1 MVAQQIR
8 SPTLDASTYIEI
20 ARAISLTCTVVL
32 RRITSLR
39 RWVAGLALVGALA
52 GPAASRARADRID
65 DLAHTLESDPSWR
78 VRLQAV
84 AVMGK
89 LGDARAVPALIRALG
104 DPNETVRG
112 LAAQV
117 LGDLGGSSAVSALER
132 SRRDSSAF
140 VRDKASAALVK
151 LQPSRMAAAPAAPGA
166 THIEV
171 GSVGLKAKGAP
182 PEMKDQLRTMIER
195 ELAHTAGVTMAGPP
209 VSGFRIDGSITN
221 LSRKTTDHFDEIS
234 CEVSLI
240 IGKLPDKAMVMMTSG
255 GATVQAPRASGLN
268 KAQLASLERD
278 ALEGAVKGA
287 HENVLTFLRT
297 QQPPPTAGRAGRR

>member
-1 MVAQQIR
+1 M
-8 SPTLDASTYIEI
+8 
-20 ARAISLTCTVVL
+20 
-32 RRITSLR
+32 
-39 RWVAGLALVGALA
+39 VAGLALVGALA

-89 LGDARAVPALIRALG
+89 LGDARAVPALIRALN

-112 LAAQV
+112 LSAQV
-117 LGDLGGSSAVSALER
+117 LGDLGGASALSALER
-132 SRRDSSAF
+132 SRHDGSAF
-140 VRDKASAALVK
+140 VRDKVSAALVK
-151 LQPSRMAAAPAAPGA
+151 LQPSKMAAAAPGA
-166 THIEV
+166 MHIEV
-171 GSVGLKAKGAP
+171 GSVGLKAKNAP

>member
-1 MVAQQIR
+1 
-8 SPTLDASTYIEI
+8 LDASTYIEI

-39 RWVAGLALVGALA
+39 RMVAGLALVGALA

-89 LGDARAVPALIRALG
+89 LGDARAVPALIRALN
-104 DPNETVRG
+104 DSNETVRG
-112 LAAQV
+112 LSAQV
-117 LGDLGGSSAVSALER
+117 LGDMGGPSALSALER

-140 VRDKASAALVK
+140 VRDKVTAALEK
-151 LQPSRMAAAPAAPGA
+151 LQPSRAAEAKPAAPGA
-166 THIEV
+166 IHLEV

-297 QQPPPTAGRAGRR
+297 QQPAPTAGRAGRR